1 MQRIWQ
7 RGSRFARLEIAA
19 SSPAIGFM
27 DDAPSAAKRA
37 ASPASSPPIPRR
49 AREEATFLPPRA
61 GGSGWA
67 LEVARFDGEA
77 QKVEATA
84 PTQDLGGTTGL
95 TVVGWV
101 RRANQ
106 GSAFDRIID
115 FGNDAPSKGNI
126 VINFQGGLSY
136 ESHDDVGGKQ
146 LITASLKG
154 PAHPRAVAAAAAS
167 VAADPSS
174 SSSSSSS
181 PTGPTFPAQQWT
193 HVAVT
198 HGADGTASIFVN
210 GMLSA
215 KGAVALP
222 QLRARSHCL
231 VGRSHWT
238 HDPHF
243 VGEMRDVMVFGYALS
258 RAELRRAAL
267 SRTLP
272 SGPGRAAPLL
282 SIASSWRE
290 VRGSGAPT
298 VSLAGAGGRR
308 APPARACANCAARGF
323 AVCGCLLGGGGGGL
337 GRDGAGSAALQFI
350 TTLDGAQG
358 ADAVLQLRTAYPAHS
373 AQVTALEAALAAM
386 PTPTAAA
393 EQRLLTARD
402 ARRRAATV
410 ERVVAHAEAM
420 PAVQRDRASG
430 QLVSPPRISAAVDP
444 ERGVY
449 HAFAIYEL
457 RTAAGGGVEGPWHV
471 FVSDVFNMRQL
482 LPQQDSWLPNVASL
496 LLSVLRRKSGA
507 GQELVALKA
516 LEDDPQLTS
525 YYEEIGFTNEYSAFA
540 DAGLEASYRS
550 GELLLA

>member
-1 MQRIWQ
+1 
-7 RGSRFARLEIAA
+7 
-19 SSPAIGFM
+19 M

-77 QKVEATA
+77 QTLNCETTA

-167 VAADPSS
+167 AASDVGSP
-174 SSSSSSS
+174 SSSSSS

-298 VSLAGAGGRR
+298 VSLAGAGGAPRASRAGVRELRGARLCRLRLPPRR
-308 APPARACANCAARGF
+308 RRRRPRPRRRG
-323 AVCGCLLGGGGGGL
+323 LGG
-337 GRDGAGSAALQFI
+337 AAVHH
-350 TTLDGAQG
+350 D
-358 ADAVLQLRTAYPAHS
+358 P
-373 AQVTALEAALAAM
+373 
-386 PTPTAAA
+386 
-393 EQRLLTARD
+393 
-402 ARRRAATV
+402 RRRAGRRRYPAAAH
-410 ERVVAHAEAM
+410 RVSRKLGSSHRARGRARRDADAH
-420 PAVQRDRASG
+420 RR
-430 QLVSPPRISAAVDP
+430 R
-444 ERGVY
+444 
-449 HAFAIYEL
+449 
-457 RTAAGGGVEGPWHV
+457 RTAASH
-471 FVSDVFNMRQL
+471 
-482 LPQQDSWLPNVASL
+482 
-496 LLSVLRRKSGA
+496 GA
-507 GQELVALKA
+507 
-516 LEDDPQLTS
+516 
-525 YYEEIGFTNEYSAFA
+525 
-540 DAGLEASYRS
+540 
-550 GELLLA
+550 